1 MCVSITCC
9 LNRFAQS
16 KAAIIMLARVGIS
29 EWWALKKN
37 LECLQSRT
45 VLASSAVPACK
56 DGPALQRSNSGV
68 TAYLARPDLEQLLS
82 AGGSALRVSVV
93 SRLKRPR
100 FK

>member
-1 MCVSITCC
+1 MMGSH
-9 LNRFAQS
+9 
-16 KAAIIMLARVGIS
+16 
-29 EWWALKKN
+29 KN
-37 LECLQSRT
+37 HLECLQSMA
-45 VLASSAVPACK
+45 VLVSSGVPACK

-68 TAYLARPDLEQLLS
+68 TSYLARPDLEQLLS